1 MNGAQLVLEQL
12 LLEGVTQLFG
22 YPGGAVIPLYD
33 ALYDY
38 PAIKHIR
45 TTHEQHAVHGADGYA
60 RASGKV
66 GVALVTSGPGATN
79 AVTGIATAYMDSIP
93 MVVITGQVPRHL
105 MGRDAFQEIDITGVV
120 TPITKHAMIVKSA
133 REIPYAIRKAFDIAT
148 TGRKGPVLLD
158 IPKDVLIEL
167 LPITPECSQ
176 SPYLIPVPAPEKPT
190 FSPNYYQLARI
201 TDAILKAK
209 KPLIYAGGGVI
220 HSDASALIVQLAEKL
235 DCPVVN
241 SLMGLGSID
250 RTHPLSL
257 GLVGMHG
264 SVPANMAMTHTD
276 LLIACGVRFSDRVIG
291 KPQTFAPNA
300 TVVHIDID
308 PTEFGKNIGEDYALR
323 MDVKSALQCIIKRFD
338 QQKHTHW
345 HREIQLFEQ
354 PLPVVSQT
362 VKTYFECL
370 DGHFEG
376 ATIATDVGQHQMWT
390 AQFYPFKRARQWISS
405 GGLGTMGFGLG
416 AAIGATLAT
425 DQPTVL
431 ITGDGS
437 FRMNMAEMLTIKQ
450 NKLPV
455 TVVMFNNQTLGM
467 VRQWQALFQEHRFSE
482 TAIDDGVDMCAVMAG
497 MGIPSHRVHTP
508 DELKALLADL
518 AELAE
523 LQGMAK
529 DAISSP
535 RYIEIMIDQNA
546 GVYPIVPPGKS
557 LGDMII

>member
-1 MNGAQLVLEQL
+1 MNGAQLVIEQL

-33 ALYDY
+33 ALFDY
-38 PAIKHIR
+38 PELNHIR
-45 TTHEQHAVHGADGYA
+45 TTHEQHAIHGADGYA

-66 GVALVTSGPGATN
+66 GVAIVTSGPGATN

-93 MVVITGQVPRHL
+93 MVVITGQVPSHL

-133 REIPYAIRKAFDIAT
+133 LEIPYAIRKAFDIAT

-158 IPKDVLIEL
+158 IPKDVLMAM
-167 LPITPECSQ
+167 LPQEHHQ
-176 SPYLIPVPAPEKPT
+176 YLIPVPAPEKSS

-220 HSDASALIVQLAEKL
+220 HSDASALILQLAEKL

-241 SLMGLGSID
+241 SLMGLGSME

-338 QQKHTHW
+338 ALKHPNW

-354 PLPVVSQT
+354 PLPPVSKM
-362 VKTYFECL
+362 VKSYFECL
-370 DGHFEG
+370 DRHFEG
-376 ATIATDVGQHQMWT
+376 ATVATDVGQHQMWT

-405 GGLGTMGFGLG
+405 GGLGTMGFGMG

-425 DQPTVL
+425 HGPTVL

-450 NKLPV
+450 YQLPV

-482 TAIDDGVDMCAVMAG
+482 TAISDGVDMCAVMSG
-497 MGIPSHRVHTP
+497 MGILSHRVHTP
-508 DELKALLADL
+508 EELEAVLAD
-518 AELAE
+518 
-523 LQGMAK
+523 QVVSG
-529 DAISSP
+529 P
-535 RYIEIMIDQNA
+535 RYIEIMMDQNA